1 MWRYAWLFFSSSG
14 PLFQRGLLYICREIF
29 EERRMSPSWIQ
40 LLIVVVV
47 ALLLFGGRGRIS
59 SIMGDMAKG
68 IGAFRKGLK
77 DEEETKSVEKDEM
90 VDVTPKK
97 DETKAS
103 S

>member
-1 MWRYAWLFFSSSG
+1 
-14 PLFQRGLLYICREIF
+14 
-29 EERRMSPSWIQ
+29 MSPGWMQI
-40 LLIVVVV
+40 LLLVVV

-68 IGAFRKGLK
+68 IRSFRSGLN
-77 DEEETKSVEKDEM
+77 EEDETKSVSKDDNM

-97 DETKAS
+97 DEAKS